1 MTDLASNDALAH
13 FLVKHSDNG
22 LQQTLDYTKLRAM
35 GYGESMGE
43 YERAAS
49 KLDHDGFVTAD
60 DVTRAITLNYDL
72 YWEFDEDV
80 LGHNPIDDATA
91 LAKLALKALGTL
103 GDKKEGKLQAE
114 ALHKASG
121 WPLRRFN
128 PAFAYLVEEF
138 ADDARDGH
146 ASDAP
151 GDYYV
156 AALTVTG
163 KDVPGLK
170 ELAEG

>member
-1 MTDLASNDALAH
+1 MAANEALAH
-13 FLVKHSDNG
+13 FLVKHSADG
-22 LQQTLDYTKLRAM
+22 LQQTLDYTKLRTL
-35 GYGESMGE
+35 GYAESMGE
-43 YERAAS
+43 YERAAA

-72 YWEFDEDV
+72 YWEFDEAV
-80 LGHNPIDDATA
+80 LGTNPIDDAAT
-91 LAKLALKALGTL
+91 LAKLALKALGSL
-103 GDKKEGKLQAE
+103 GDKKDGKLQAE

-121 WPLRRFN
+121 WDLRRFN

-138 ADDARDGH
+138 ADDARE
-146 ASDAP
+146 
-151 GDYYV
+151 GDTGNYYV
-156 AALTVTG
+156 EALTITS

>member
-1 MTDLASNDALAH
+1 MPANEALAH
-13 FLVKHSDNG
+13 FLVKHSQDG
-22 LQQTLDYTKLRAM
+22 LQQTLDYPKLRAL
-35 GYGESMGE
+35 GYSESMGE
-43 YERAAS
+43 YERAAG

-72 YWEFDEDV
+72 YWEFDEAV
-80 LGHNPIDDATA
+80 LGWSPIDDAAA
-91 LAKLALKALGTL
+91 LARLALKALGSI

-121 WPLRRFN
+121 WSLRRFN

-138 ADDARDGH
+138 ADDAR
-146 ASDAP
+146 SAP
-151 GDYYV
+151 EQAKQGSYYV
-156 AALTVTG
+156 EAITITS
-163 KDVPGLK
+163 KDIPGLK